1 MQSTHPPFVSENSQ
15 TIAGEKGL
23 LSVIIITLNEQ
34 DSLATCLQSV
44 IDIAQE
50 IIVVDSGSQDNTV
63 AIAKQFGARVI
74 INAQWPGFGAQKNLA
89 LSYASCPCVLS
100 IDADESLTPELHAEI
115 VAALEQSKYDG
126 YLLPRQS
133 YFLGKRVRYSGW
145 YPDYVLRLFRR
156 TQAQFSN
163 SLVHESVLLQGK
175 IGKLKCPLQHDSYRD
190 RQEVQ
195 IKTDRYALAGA
206 QQMYQQGKSTFR
218 YQALIHAIAAWWR
231 TFILKLG
238 LLDGYT
244 GWQIAQMNAHV
255 AYKKYRQLYNWKQK
269 TQKNNEDSVF
279 K

>member
-1 MQSTHPPFVSENSQ
+1 MMQATDHPFMSADDQ
-15 TIAGEKGL
+15 TTAGTKSL

-34 DSLATCLQSV
+34 EHLATCLQSV

-50 IIVVDSGSQDNTV
+50 IIIVDSGSQDNTA
-63 AIAKQFGARVI
+63 AIAKQFGACFIVHT
-74 INAQWPGFGAQKNLA
+74 QWSGFGAQKNLA
-89 LSYASCPCVLS
+89 LSYASCPWVLS
-100 IDADESLTPELHAEI
+100 IDADESLTPELRAEI
-115 VAALEQSKYDG
+115 EAALTQPEYDG
-126 YLLPRQS
+126 YSLPRQS
-133 YFLGKRVRYSGW
+133 YFLGKQVRYSGW

-175 IGKLKCPLQHDSYRD
+175 IGRLKCPLQHDSYRD

-206 QQMYQQGKSTFR
+206 RQMSQLGKSTFK
-218 YQALIHAIAAWWR
+218 YQAVIHAAGAWLR

-238 LLDGYT
+238 ILDGHT
-244 GWQIAQMNAHV
+244 GWQIAKMNAHV
-255 AYKKYRQLYNWKQK
+255 AYKKYRQLYHWKQQSEK
-269 TQKNNEDSVF
+269 TAKT